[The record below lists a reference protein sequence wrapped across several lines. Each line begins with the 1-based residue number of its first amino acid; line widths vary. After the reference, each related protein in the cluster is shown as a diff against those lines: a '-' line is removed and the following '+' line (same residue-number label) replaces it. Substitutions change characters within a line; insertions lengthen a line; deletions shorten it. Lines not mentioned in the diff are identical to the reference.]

1 MVIYIRLES
10 VELKGFK
17 SFANRT
23 KIKFD
28 NQITAVV
35 GPNGSGKSNI
45 ADAIKWVLGEQSVK
59 SLRGKKMDD
68 VIFQGAD
75 DKKPMNMAEV
85 NLSFNNK
92 DRALSSDYD
101 LVKISRRIFRNGDN
115 EYRLNGKRVRLKDI
129 KELFLDTGIGKEGYS
144 VIGQGRIDEI
154 LNSSNQERRNIF
166 EEASGIATHKYR
178 REESLK
184 KLSKVDE
191 DLEIIQR
198 EWDYKNKDKNKLEIE
213 AKNFEKYTEIE
224 SLLNEKAYLFY
235 ANKSKSLNEKNKDLI
250 EQIKILKNNQEE
262 KTREF
267 DKINESLLPIAE
279 NIRDLENKYKN
290 LNQNILDNEK
300 NIDKYTN
307 KINLDRQKLLY
318 NKKDLERNN
327 SDFKSYDE
335 KFKNYEISLKNQ
347 KDKLEN
353 TKNVIR
359 NLEEKNRKLSEKKD
373 ESIDLLSS
381 IQKEIERLKKEG
393 EDLNKLI
400 YDYDIDQKTRTILE
414 KQRFENNKIINEKIQ
429 ELNSDLSN
437 ISKDLNE
444 LENEK
449 ENLSKDIEEKNTNLE
464 KIKEKIL
471 NEINKKDDLEKAI
484 NQNKL
489 SCKEEISNYKIQK
502 SLMER
507 NEGYFYSVSDFL
519 KKTKNTEIEKLYINT
534 LANLI
539 TVKSGYEEIIENLI
553 GQGLQNIVT
562 WSKKD
567 TREIIN
573 FVNKN
578 KLGRITFLPLD
589 SIKQNKKAR
598 VEEKEVIAMAYD
610 LVSFDSKLENIINH
624 FLSNTVVVKN
634 IDDAV
639 SLSNKIKGYR
649 IISLNLD
656 LINTWGSMVAGVN
669 KARKSNIN
677 ILNRNKK
684 INEIKS
690 RINKLRN
697 ERNDLLEN
705 YNSLNIK
712 LEENQRLRQT
722 KEDELVEANENL
734 IDIRSIFDKK
744 NYQKQSLIQR
754 IDELKESLNES
765 KEEENFKDIEK
776 IKLKLSNVKKED
788 EILKEKSI
796 ENGKLI
802 NDLSNEIFKN
812 KNSIEI
818 NTRDLNILENR
829 ISEDENSL
837 LNLKQNIEFN
847 QKMKK
852 SLEESLINLEKE
864 ISACENKVFDTKE
877 KLKEDE
883 KNKIKISMEID
894 EKKNS
899 NHKLL
904 SLSKNIENE
913 LNEYSMK
920 IVKFN
925 YKLEA
930 ISKDLKNLEDEIRP
944 FISKSLEDLKEN
956 NYENS
961 SKQIKKEELFNLQKE
976 LTQVGFFDENSK
988 EDFEKAYKEFEFLD
1002 KQKIDLEKSK
1012 KDIEKMI
1019 KKLEE
1024 DMKDEFIKNFNIID
1038 EKFQR
1043 IFKELF
1049 MGGKA
1054 KLSLDSND
1062 LLDAGIDISACPPG
1076 KSTKNISL
1084 LSGGEKSLTA
1094 VALLFAIFETNPA
1107 PFSLLDEI
1115 DAAMDESNIKRYID
1129 YLKSLSDK
1137 TQFIMITHRQTTM
1150 QLAEKIH
1157 GVTIGDGGIS
1167 KIYSIDF
1174 DDEK

>member
-1 MVIYIRLES
+1 MIYIRLES

-45 ADAIKWVLGEQSVK
+45 ADSIKWVLGEQSVK

-213 AKNFEKYTEIE
+213 AKNFEKYIEIE

-279 NIRDLENKYKN
+279 NIRNLENKYKD
-290 LNQNILDNEK
+290 LNQRILDNGK

-327 SDFKSYDE
+327 NDFKSYDE
-335 KFKNYEISLKNQ
+335 KFKNYELSLKNQ

-359 NLEEKNRKLSEKKD
+359 NLEEKNRNLSEKKD
-373 ESIDLLSS
+373 ESIALLSS

-393 EDLNKLI
+393 ENLNKLI

-444 LENEK
+444 LEKEK

-464 KIKEKIL
+464 KIKEKII

-610 LVSFDSKLENIINH
+610 LVSYDSKLENIINH

-712 LEENQRLRQT
+712 LEENQKLRQK
-722 KEDELVEANENL
+722 KENELVEANENL

-796 ENGKLI
+796 ENSKLI

-812 KNSIEI
+812 KNTIEI

-877 KLKEDE
+877 KVKEDE

-956 NYENS
+956 NYANS
-961 SKQIKKEELFNLQKE
+961 SKQIKKEELFNLQKK

>member
-1 MVIYIRLES
+1 MIYIRLES

-75 DKKPMNMAEV
+75 DKKSMNMAEV

-213 AKNFEKYTEIE
+213 AKNFEKYIEIE

-290 LNQNILDNEK
+290 LNQSILDNEK

-327 SDFKSYDE
+327 NDFKSYDE

-353 TKNVIR
+353 TKNIIK

-373 ESIDLLSS
+373 ESIALLSS

-400 YDYDIDQKTRTILE
+400 YDYDIDQKTRTILQ

-429 ELNSDLSN
+429 ELNTDLSN
-437 ISKDLNE
+437 LSKDLSK
-444 LENEK
+444 LEKEK

-573 FVNKN
+573 FVNEN

-610 LVSFDSKLENIINH
+610 LVSYDSKLENIINH

-796 ENGKLI
+796 ENSKLI

-829 ISEDENSL
+829 INEDENSL

-864 ISACENKVFDTKE
+864 ISACENKVVDTKE
-877 KLKEDE
+877 KVKEDE

-956 NYENS
+956 NYSNS
-961 SKQIKKEELFNLQKE
+961 SMQIKKEELFNLQKK
-976 LTQVGFFDENSK
+976 LTQIGFFDENSK
-988 EDFEKAYKEFEFLD
+988 ENFEKAYKEFEFLD

>member
-1 MVIYIRLES
+1 MIYIRLES

-250 EQIKILKNNQEE
+250 EQIEILKNNQEE

-290 LNQNILDNEK
+290 LNQSILDNEK

-335 KFKNYEISLKNQ
+335 KFKNYELSLKNQ

-359 NLEEKNRKLSEKKD
+359 NLEEKNRNLSEKKD
-373 ESIDLLSS
+373 ESIALLSS

-444 LENEK
+444 LEKEK

-484 NQNKL
+484 NQNNL

-507 NEGYFYSVSDFL
+507 NEGYFYSVSDFF

-610 LVSFDSKLENIINH
+610 LVSYDSKLENIINH

-712 LEENQRLRQT
+712 LEENQKLRQK
-722 KEDELVEANENL
+722 KENELVEANENL

-796 ENGKLI
+796 ENSKLI

-864 ISACENKVFDTKE
+864 ISACENKVVDTKE
-877 KLKEDE
+877 KVKEDE

-956 NYENS
+956 NYANS
-961 SKQIKKEELFNLQKE
+961 SKQIKKEELFNLQKQ

>member
-1 MVIYIRLES
+1 MIYIRLES

-290 LNQNILDNEK
+290 LNQSILDNEK

-353 TKNVIR
+353 AKNIIK

-373 ESIDLLSS
+373 ESIALLSS

-429 ELNSDLSN
+429 ELNTDLSN
-437 ISKDLNE
+437 LSKDLKK
-444 LENEK
+444 LKNEK

-684 INEIKS
+684 INEIKY

-705 YNSLNIK
+705 YNSLNIE
-712 LEENQRLRQT
+712 LEENQRLRQK
-722 KEDELVEANENL
+722 KEDELVKANENL

-754 IDELKESLNES
+754 IDELKESLKES

-796 ENGKLI
+796 ENSKLI

-864 ISACENKVFDTKE
+864 ISACENKVADTKE
-877 KLKEDE
+877 KVKEDE

-956 NYENS
+956 NYANS
-961 SKQIKKEELFNLQKE
+961 SKQIKKEELFNLQKK

>member
-1 MVIYIRLES
+1 MIYIRLES

-75 DKKPMNMAEV
+75 DKKTMNMAEV

-213 AKNFEKYTEIE
+213 AKNFEKYIEIE

-250 EQIKILKNNQEE
+250 EQIKVLKNNQEE

-267 DKINESLLPIAE
+267 DKVNESLLPIAE

-290 LNQNILDNEK
+290 LDQSILDNEK

-307 KINLDRQKLLY
+307 KINLDRQKLAY

-327 SDFKSYDE
+327 NDFKSYDE

-353 TKNVIR
+353 TKNIIE
-359 NLEEKNRKLSEKKD
+359 NLEEKNKKLSEKKD
-373 ESIDLLSS
+373 ESIALLSS

-429 ELNSDLSN
+429 ELNNDLSN
-437 ISKDLNE
+437 LGKDLNK
-444 LENEK
+444 LEKEK

-464 KIKEKIL
+464 NIKEKII

-610 LVSFDSKLENIINH
+610 LVSYDSKLENIINH
-624 FLSNTVVVKN
+624 FLSNTIVVKN

-639 SLSNKIKGYR
+639 RLSNKIKGYR

-705 YNSLNIK
+705 YNSLNIE
-712 LEENQRLRQT
+712 LEENQRLRQK
-722 KEDELVEANENL
+722 KEDELVKANENL

-796 ENGKLI
+796 ENSKLI

-864 ISACENKVFDTKE
+864 ISACENKVVGTKE
-877 KLKEDE
+877 KVREDE
-883 KNKIKISMEID
+883 ENKIKISMEID

-944 FISKSLEDLKEN
+944 FISKSLEELKEN

-961 SKQIKKEELFNLQKE
+961 SKQIKKEELFNLQKK

-988 EDFEKAYKEFEFLD
+988 ENFEKAYKEFEFLD

-1019 KKLEE
+1019 KKLEDE
-1024 DMKDEFIKNFNIID
+1024 MKDEFIKNFNIID

>member
-1 MVIYIRLES
+1 MIYIRLEN

-17 SFANRT
+17 SFAERT

-68 VIFQGAD
+68 VIFQGSD
-75 DKKPMNMAEV
+75 GKKH
-85 NLSFNNK
+85 
-92 DRALSSDYD
+92 RALSSDYD

-115 EYRLNGKRVRLKDI
+115 EYRLNGKRVRLKDV

-184 KLSKVDE
+184 KLSKVDD

-198 EWDYKNKDKNKLEIE
+198 EWEYKNKDKNKLEIE
-213 AKNFEKYTEIE
+213 AKNFDKYHEIE
-224 SLLNEKAYLFY
+224 ELLDKKSFY
-235 ANKSKSLNEKNKDLI
+235 FYISRSKSLEENNIELINKIKNIQNLQD
-250 EQIKILKNNQEE
+250 E

-267 DKINESLLPIAE
+267 DEVNESLLPIAE
-279 NIRDLENKYKN
+279 SIRELEKKYDKTCQEIIN
-290 LNQNILDNEK
+290 NEK
-300 NIDKYTN
+300 NIDKLTN
-307 KINLDRQKLLY
+307 KIQLDGQKLSY
-318 NKKDLERNN
+318 NQKDLERNIN
-327 SDFKSYDE
+327 DFKSYDE
-335 KFKNYEISLKNQ
+335 KIKKYKLSLEDQKNKLKQTKILIENLENKNKELSDNKKESHESLSKIKN
-347 KDKLEN
+347 KLIKLE
-353 TKNVIR
+353 KSD
-359 NLEEKNRKLSEKKD
+359 KKLK
-373 ESIDLLSS
+373 
-381 IQKEIERLKKEG
+381 
-393 EDLNKLI
+393 KLI
-400 YDYDIDQKTRTILE
+400 YDYDIDQKTRLILKEQRDQNNKEIKKKILEFEKEISALKNDLLNHEEEKKVISEKISDKNSQKNILE
-414 KQRFENNKIINEKIQ
+414 K
-429 ELNSDLSN
+429 S
-437 ISKDLNE
+437 
-444 LENEK
+444 
-449 ENLSKDIEEKNTNLE
+449 
-464 KIKEKIL
+464 
-471 NEINKKDDLEKAI
+471 I
-484 NQNKL
+484 NQNNL
-489 SCKEEISNYKIQK
+489 SCKEEISKYKIQK
-502 SLMER
+502 SILER
-507 NEGYFYSVSDFL
+507 NDGYFYAVSDFL
-519 KKTKNTEIEKLYINT
+519 KKTKNTEIEKYYINT

-539 TVKSGYEEIIENLI
+539 TVKSGYEEVIENLI
-553 GQGLQNIVT
+553 GSGLQNIVT

-573 FVNKN
+573 FVNNN

-598 VEEKEVIAMAYD
+598 VNEKEVIAMAYD
-610 LVSFDSKLENIINH
+610 LVSYDDKLENIVNH

-634 IDDAV
+634 IDDAI

-649 IISLNLD
+649 IISLQLD

-669 KARKSNIN
+669 KSRKSNIN

-684 INEIKS
+684 INEIKK
-690 RINKLRN
+690 RIVSLRN
-697 ERNDLLEN
+697 ERNNLLDSFNNIDSEIEKNNKFLNEN
-705 YNSLNIK
+705 KQISFELNEK
-712 LEENQRLRQT
+712 LSSINI
-722 KEDELVEANENL
+722 LVE
-734 IDIRSIFDKK
+734 RKK
-744 NYQKQSLIQR
+744 YQIETLSKRYL
-754 IDELKESLNES
+754 ELKESLNES
-765 KEEENFKDIEK
+765 LEDEDFKDIEK
-776 IKLKLSNVKKED
+776 IKSDLEVVRNKVNNLNE
-788 EILKEKSI
+788 EINIK
-796 ENGKLI
+796 NNLI

-812 KNSIEI
+812 NNSIEI
-818 NTRDLNILENR
+818 NKRDLSILENK
-829 ISEDENSL
+829 INEDQNSL
-837 LNLKQNIEFN
+837 VNLEENIKLN
-847 QKMKK
+847 QKLKS
-852 SLEESLINLEKE
+852 SLEKTLEDLEEDINF
-864 ISACENKVFDTKE
+864 S
-877 KLKEDE
+877 
-883 KNKIKISMEID
+883 KNKIKSSKDNLQKLKENKLEVSKEI
-894 EKKNS
+894 EYKKKS
-899 NHKLL
+899 NHELL
-904 SLSKNIENE
+904 SLSKKIEND

-944 FISKSLEDLKEN
+944 FISKPLEKLKEN
-956 NYENS
+956 RYNDKDFS
-961 SKQIKKEELFNLQKE
+961 VKKEDLFYLQKK
-976 LTQVGFFDENSK
+976 LGNVGFFDENSK
-988 EDFEKAYKEFEFLD
+988 ENYKKVNDEFEFLD
-1002 KQKIDLEKSK
+1002 RQKVDLEESK

-1019 KKLEE
+1019 KKLEDE
-1024 DMKDEFIKNFNIID
+1024 MKDEFIKNFNIID

-1049 MGGKA
+1049 MGGNA

-1129 YLKSLSDK
+1129 YLKSLSNN

-1174 DDEK
+1174 EEKN

>member
-1 MVIYIRLES
+1 MIYIRLES

-213 AKNFEKYTEIE
+213 AKNFEKYIEIE

-290 LNQNILDNEK
+290 LNQSILDNEK

-307 KINLDRQKLLY
+307 KINLDRQKLSY

-335 KFKNYEISLKNQ
+335 KFKNYELSLKNQ
-347 KDKLEN
+347 KAKLKN
-353 TKNVIR
+353 TKNIIK
-359 NLEEKNRKLSEKKD
+359 NLEEKNRSLSEKKD
-373 ESIDLLSS
+373 ESIALLSS

-429 ELNSDLSN
+429 ELNTDLSN

-471 NEINKKDDLEKAI
+471 NEINKKDDLEKSI

-796 ENGKLI
+796 ENSKLI

-864 ISACENKVFDTKE
+864 ISACENKVVDTKE
-877 KLKEDE
+877 KVKEDE

-956 NYENS
+956 NYANS

-976 LTQVGFFDENSK
+976 LTQIGFFDENSK
-988 EDFEKAYKEFEFLD
+988 ENFEKAYKEFEFLD

>member
-1 MVIYIRLES
+1 MIYIRLES

-129 KELFLDTGIGKEGYS
+129 KELFLDTGVGKEGYS

-290 LNQNILDNEK
+290 LNQSILDNEK

-307 KINLDRQKLLY
+307 KINLDRQKLSY

-327 SDFKSYDE
+327 NDFKSYDE
-335 KFKNYEISLKNQ
+335 KFKNYELSLKNQ

-359 NLEEKNRKLSEKKD
+359 NLEEKNRRLSEKKD
-373 ESIDLLSS
+373 KSIDLLSS

-444 LENEK
+444 LEKEK

-464 KIKEKIL
+464 KIKEKII

-610 LVSFDSKLENIINH
+610 LVSYDSKLENIINH

-712 LEENQRLRQT
+712 LEENQKLRQK
-722 KEDELVEANENL
+722 KEDELVKVNENL

-796 ENGKLI
+796 ENSKLI

-864 ISACENKVFDTKE
+864 ISACENKVVDTKE
-877 KLKEDE
+877 RVKEDE

-961 SKQIKKEELFNLQKE
+961 SKQIKKEELFNLQKK

>member
-1 MVIYIRLES
+1 MIYIRLES

-290 LNQNILDNEK
+290 LNQSILDNEK

-307 KINLDRQKLLY
+307 KINLDRQKLSY

-335 KFKNYEISLKNQ
+335 KFKNYELSLKNQ

-359 NLEEKNRKLSEKKD
+359 NLEEKNKKLSEKKD
-373 ESIDLLSS
+373 ESIALLSS

-444 LENEK
+444 LEKEK

-464 KIKEKIL
+464 KIKEKII

-589 SIKQNKKAR
+589 SIKQNKKDR

-610 LVSFDSKLENIINH
+610 LVSYDSKLENIINH

-712 LEENQRLRQT
+712 LEKNQRLRQI
-722 KEDELVEANENL
+722 KEDELVKANENL

-796 ENGKLI
+796 ENSKLI

-812 KNSIEI
+812 KNTIEI

-877 KLKEDE
+877 KVKEDE

-961 SKQIKKEELFNLQKE
+961 SKQIKKEELFNLQKK

>member
-1 MVIYIRLES
+1 MIYIRLES

-75 DKKPMNMAEV
+75 DKKSMNMAEV

-235 ANKSKSLNEKNKDLI
+235 ANKSKSLNEKNEDLI

-290 LNQNILDNEK
+290 LNQSILDNEK

-307 KINLDRQKLLY
+307 KINLDRQKLSY

-327 SDFKSYDE
+327 NDFKSYDE

-353 TKNVIR
+353 TKNIIK

-373 ESIDLLSS
+373 ESIALLSS

-429 ELNSDLSN
+429 ELNTDLSN
-437 ISKDLNE
+437 LSKDLNE
-444 LENEK
+444 LEKEK

-573 FVNKN
+573 FVNEN

-610 LVSFDSKLENIINH
+610 LVSYDSKLENIINH

-796 ENGKLI
+796 ENSKLI

-829 ISEDENSL
+829 INEDENSL

-864 ISACENKVFDTKE
+864 ISACENKVVDTKE
-877 KLKEDE
+877 KVKEDE

-956 NYENS
+956 NYSNS
-961 SKQIKKEELFNLQKE
+961 SMQIKKEELFNLQKK
-976 LTQVGFFDENSK
+976 LTQIGFFDENSK
-988 EDFEKAYKEFEFLD
+988 ENFEKAYKEFEFLD

>member
-1 MVIYIRLES
+1 MIYIRLES

-213 AKNFEKYTEIE
+213 AKNFEKYIEIE

-290 LNQNILDNEK
+290 LNQSILDNEK

-335 KFKNYEISLKNQ
+335 KFKNYELSLKNQ

-373 ESIDLLSS
+373 ESIALLSS

-393 EDLNKLI
+393 DDLNKLI

-437 ISKDLNE
+437 LSKDLNE
-444 LENEK
+444 LEKEK
-449 ENLSKDIEEKNTNLE
+449 ENLSKDIVEKNTNLE

-519 KKTKNTEIEKLYINT
+519 RKTKNTEIEKLYINT

-796 ENGKLI
+796 ENSKLI

-864 ISACENKVFDTKE
+864 ISACENKVVDTKE
-877 KLKEDE
+877 KVKEDE

-956 NYENS
+956 NYANS

-976 LTQVGFFDENSK
+976 LTQIGFFDENSK
-988 EDFEKAYKEFEFLD
+988 ENFEKAYKEFEFLD

>member
-1 MVIYIRLES
+1 MRLES

-213 AKNFEKYTEIE
+213 AKNFDKYIEIE

-290 LNQNILDNEK
+290 LNQSILDNEK

-335 KFKNYEISLKNQ
+335 KFKNYELSLKNQ

-353 TKNVIR
+353 TKNIIK
-359 NLEEKNRKLSEKKD
+359 NLEEKNRKLSEKKG
-373 ESIDLLSS
+373 ESIALLSS

-722 KEDELVEANENL
+722 KEDELVKANENL

-754 IDELKESLNES
+754 IDELKESLNEL

-796 ENGKLI
+796 ENSKLI

-864 ISACENKVFDTKE
+864 ISACENKVVDTKE
-877 KLKEDE
+877 RVKEDE

-956 NYENS
+956 NYANS
-961 SKQIKKEELFNLQKE
+961 SKQIKKEELFNLQKK

>member
-1 MVIYIRLES
+1 MIYIRLES

-290 LNQNILDNEK
+290 LNQSILDNEK

-327 SDFKSYDE
+327 NDFKSYDE

-353 TKNVIR
+353 AKNIIK

-373 ESIDLLSS
+373 ESIALLSS

-429 ELNSDLSN
+429 ELNSDLLN

-444 LENEK
+444 LENKK

-464 KIKEKIL
+464 KIKEKII

-697 ERNDLLEN
+697 ERNELLEN
-705 YNSLNIK
+705 YNSLNIE
-712 LEENQRLRQT
+712 LEENQRLRQK
-722 KEDELVEANENL
+722 KEDELVKANENL

-754 IDELKESLNES
+754 IDELKESLKES

-796 ENGKLI
+796 ENSKLI

-864 ISACENKVFDTKE
+864 ISACENKVVDTKE
-877 KLKEDE
+877 KVREDE

-944 FISKSLEDLKEN
+944 FISKSIEELKEN
-956 NYENS
+956 NYANS
-961 SKQIKKEELFNLQKE
+961 SKQIKKEELFNLQKK

-988 EDFEKAYKEFEFLD
+988 ENFEKAYKEFEFLD

>member
-1 MVIYIRLES
+1 MIYIRLES

-75 DKKPMNMAEV
+75 NKKPMNMAEV

-213 AKNFEKYTEIE
+213 AKNFDKYTEIE

-290 LNQNILDNEK
+290 LNQSILDNEK

-327 SDFKSYDE
+327 NDFKSYDE
-335 KFKNYEISLKNQ
+335 KFKNYELSLKNQ
-347 KDKLEN
+347 KDKLKN
-353 TKNVIR
+353 TKNIIK
-359 NLEEKNRKLSEKKD
+359 NLEEKNRKLSEKKG
-373 ESIDLLSS
+373 ESIALLSS

-437 ISKDLNE
+437 ISKDLNR

-610 LVSFDSKLENIINH
+610 LVSYDSKLENIINH

-722 KEDELVEANENL
+722 KGDELVEANENL

-796 ENGKLI
+796 ENSKLI

-852 SLEESLINLEKE
+852 SLEENLVNLEKE
-864 ISACENKVFDTKE
+864 ISACENKVVDTKE
-877 KLKEDE
+877 KVKEDE

-961 SKQIKKEELFNLQKE
+961 SKQIKKEELFNLQKK

>member
-1 MVIYIRLES
+1 MIYIRLES

-75 DKKPMNMAEV
+75 DKKTMNMAEV

-213 AKNFEKYTEIE
+213 AKNFDKYIEIE

-290 LNQNILDNEK
+290 LNQSILDNEK

-307 KINLDRQKLLY
+307 KINLDRQKLSY

-335 KFKNYEISLKNQ
+335 KFKNYELSLKNQ

-353 TKNVIR
+353 AKNIIR
-359 NLEEKNRKLSEKKD
+359 NLEEKNRNLSDKKD
-373 ESIDLLSS
+373 KSIDLLYS

-444 LENEK
+444 LEKEK

-697 ERNDLLEN
+697 ERNELLEN
-705 YNSLNIK
+705 YNSLNIE
-712 LEENQRLRQT
+712 LEENQRLRQK
-722 KEDELVEANENL
+722 KEDELVKANENL

-754 IDELKESLNES
+754 IDELKESLKES

-796 ENGKLI
+796 ENSKLI

-864 ISACENKVFDTKE
+864 ISACENKVVDTKE
-877 KLKEDE
+877 KVREDE

-961 SKQIKKEELFNLQKE
+961 SKQIKKEELFNLQKK

>member
-1 MVIYIRLES
+1 MIYIRLES

-92 DRALSSDYD
+92 DRSLSSDYD

-290 LNQNILDNEK
+290 LNQSILDNEK

-307 KINLDRQKLLY
+307 KINLDRQKLSY
-318 NKKDLERNN
+318 NKKDLERNT

-335 KFKNYEISLKNQ
+335 KFKNYELSLKNQ

-519 KKTKNTEIEKLYINT
+519 KKTKNTEIKKLYINT

-589 SIKQNKKAR
+589 SIKQNKKSR

-796 ENGKLI
+796 ENSKLI

-852 SLEESLINLEKE
+852 SLEENLVNLEKE
-864 ISACENKVFDTKE
+864 ISACENKVIDTKE
-877 KLKEDE
+877 KVKEDE

-956 NYENS
+956 NYANP
-961 SKQIKKEELFNLQKE
+961 SKQIKKEELFNLQKK

>member
-1 MVIYIRLES
+1 MIYIRLES

-290 LNQNILDNEK
+290 LNQRILDNEK

-307 KINLDRQKLLY
+307 KINLDRQKLIY

-327 SDFKSYDE
+327 NDFKSYDE
-335 KFKNYEISLKNQ
+335 KFKNYELSLKNQ
-347 KDKLEN
+347 KAKLEN
-353 TKNVIR
+353 TKNIIK
-359 NLEEKNRKLSEKKD
+359 NLEEKNRSLSEKKD
-373 ESIDLLSS
+373 ESIALLSS

-444 LENEK
+444 LEKEK

-464 KIKEKIL
+464 KIKEKII

-712 LEENQRLRQT
+712 LEENQRLRQI
-722 KEDELVEANENL
+722 KEDELVKANENL

-796 ENGKLI
+796 ENSKLI

-812 KNSIEI
+812 KNTIEI

-864 ISACENKVFDTKE
+864 ISACENKVVDTKE
-877 KLKEDE
+877 KVKEDE

-956 NYENS
+956 NYANS
-961 SKQIKKEELFNLQKE
+961 SKQIKKEELFNLQKK

>member
-1 MVIYIRLES
+1 MIYIRLES

-75 DKKPMNMAEV
+75 DKKTMNMAEV

-101 LVKISRRIFRNGDN
+101 IVKISRRIFRNGDN

-213 AKNFEKYTEIE
+213 AKNFEKYIEID

-250 EQIKILKNNQEE
+250 EQIEILKNNQEE

-267 DKINESLLPIAE
+267 DKVNESLLPIAE

-290 LNQNILDNEK
+290 LNQSILDNEK

-307 KINLDRQKLLY
+307 KINLDRQKLAY

-327 SDFKSYDE
+327 NDFKSYDE

-353 TKNVIR
+353 TKNIIK
-359 NLEEKNRKLSEKKD
+359 NLEEKNKKLSEKKD
-373 ESIDLLSS
+373 ESIALLSS

-429 ELNSDLSN
+429 ELNTDLSN

-444 LENEK
+444 LEKEK

-464 KIKEKIL
+464 KIKEKII

-610 LVSFDSKLENIINH
+610 LVSYDSKLENIINH

-712 LEENQRLRQT
+712 LEKNQRLRQI
-722 KEDELVEANENL
+722 KEDELVKANENL

-788 EILKEKSI
+788 DILKEKSI
-796 ENGKLI
+796 ENSKLI

-864 ISACENKVFDTKE
+864 ISACENKVVDTKE
-877 KLKEDE
+877 KVKEDE
-883 KNKIKISMEID
+883 ENKIKISIEID
-894 EKKNS
+894 DKKNS

-961 SKQIKKEELFNLQKE
+961 SKQIKKEELFNLQKK

-1038 EKFQR
+1038 KKFQR

>member
-1 MVIYIRLES
+1 MIYIRLES

-213 AKNFEKYTEIE
+213 AKNFEKYIEIE

-290 LNQNILDNEK
+290 LNQSILDNEK

-335 KFKNYEISLKNQ
+335 KFKNYEISLKSQ

-353 TKNVIR
+353 TKNIIK
-359 NLEEKNRKLSEKKD
+359 NLEEKNRNLSEKKD
-373 ESIDLLSS
+373 KSIALLSS

-429 ELNSDLSN
+429 ELNDDLSN
-437 ISKDLNE
+437 LSKDLNE

-464 KIKEKIL
+464 MIKEKII

-712 LEENQRLRQT
+712 LEENQRLRQK
-722 KEDELVEANENL
+722 KEDELVKANENL

-788 EILKEKSI
+788 GILKEKSI

-877 KLKEDE
+877 RVKEDE

-961 SKQIKKEELFNLQKE
+961 SKQIKKEELFNLQKK

>member
-1 MVIYIRLES
+1 MIYIRLES

-17 SFANRT
+17 SFAEKT

-59 SLRGKKMDD
+59 SLRGKKMND
-68 VIFQGAD
+68 VIFQGSD
-75 DKKPMNMAEV
+75 EKKPMNMAEV
-85 NLSFNNK
+85 NLSFDNK

-115 EYRLNGKRVRLKDI
+115 EYRLNGKRVRLKDV

-184 KLSKVDE
+184 KLSKVDD

-198 EWDYKNKDKNKLEIE
+198 EWEYKDKDKNKLEIE
-213 AKNFEKYTEIE
+213 AKNFDKYHEIE
-224 SLLNEKAYLFY
+224 ELLDEKSFY
-235 ANKSKSLNEKNKDLI
+235 FYISRSKSLEENNIELTNKIKNIQNLQD
-250 EQIKILKNNQEE
+250 E

-267 DKINESLLPIAE
+267 DEINESLLPIAE
-279 NIRDLENKYKN
+279 SIRELEKKYDKTCQEIIN
-290 LNQNILDNEK
+290 NEK
-300 NIDKYTN
+300 NIDKLTN
-307 KINLDRQKLLY
+307 KIQLDGQKLSY
-318 NKKDLERNN
+318 NQKDLERNIN
-327 SDFKSYDE
+327 DFKSYDE
-335 KFKNYEISLKNQ
+335 KIKKYKLSLEEQKNKLKQTKILIEN
-347 KDKLEN
+347 LEN
-353 TKNVIR
+353 KNKELSDNKVESHESLSKIKNELI
-359 NLEEKNRKLSEKKD
+359 NLEKSDKKLK
-373 ESIDLLSS
+373 
-381 IQKEIERLKKEG
+381 
-393 EDLNKLI
+393 KLI
-400 YDYDIDQKTRTILE
+400 YDYDIDQKTRLILKEQRDQNNKEIKKKILEFEKEISSLKNDLLNHEEEKKVISEKIIENKKEINQVKEKISDKNSQKNILE
-414 KQRFENNKIINEKIQ
+414 K
-429 ELNSDLSN
+429 S
-437 ISKDLNE
+437 
-444 LENEK
+444 
-449 ENLSKDIEEKNTNLE
+449 
-464 KIKEKIL
+464 
-471 NEINKKDDLEKAI
+471 I
-484 NQNKL
+484 NQNNL
-489 SCKEEISNYKIQK
+489 SCKEEISKYKIQK
-502 SLMER
+502 SILER
-507 NEGYFYSVSDFL
+507 NDGYFYAVSDFL
-519 KKTKNTEIEKLYINT
+519 KKTKNTEIEKYYINT

-539 TVKSGYEEIIENLI
+539 TVKSGYEEVIENLI
-553 GQGLQNIVT
+553 GSGLQNIVT

-573 FVNKN
+573 FVNNN

-598 VEEKEVIAMAYD
+598 VNEKEVIAMAYD
-610 LVSFDSKLENIINH
+610 LVSYDDKLENIVNH

-634 IDDAV
+634 IDDAI

-649 IISLNLD
+649 IISLQLD

-669 KARKSNIN
+669 KSRKSNIN

-684 INEIKS
+684 INEIKK
-690 RINKLRN
+690 RIVRLRN
-697 ERNDLLEN
+697 ERNDLLDSFNNIDSEIEKNNNLLNEN
-705 YNSLNIK
+705 KHISFELNEK
-712 LEENQRLRQT
+712 LSSINI
-722 KEDELVEANENL
+722 LVE
-734 IDIRSIFDKK
+734 RKK
-744 NYQKQSLIQR
+744 YQIETLSKRYL
-754 IDELKESLNES
+754 ELKESLNES
-765 KEEENFKDIEK
+765 LEDEDFKDIEK
-776 IKLKLSNVKKED
+776 IKSDLEVVRKKVNNPNE
-788 EILKEKSI
+788 EINIK
-796 ENGKLI
+796 NNLI

-818 NTRDLNILENR
+818 NKRDLNILENK
-829 ISEDENSL
+829 INEDQNSL
-837 LNLKQNIEFN
+837 VNLEENIKLN
-847 QKMKK
+847 QKLKS
-852 SLEESLINLEKE
+852 SLEKTLEDLEEEINF
-864 ISACENKVFDTKE
+864 S
-877 KLKEDE
+877 
-883 KNKIKISMEID
+883 KNKIKSSKDNLQKLKENKLKVSKEIE
-894 EKKNS
+894 EKKKS
-899 NHKLL
+899 NHELL
-904 SLSKNIENE
+904 SLSKKIEND

-944 FISKSLEDLKEN
+944 FISKPLEKLKEN
-956 NYENS
+956 RYNDKDFS
-961 SKQIKKEELFNLQKE
+961 VKKEDLFYLQKK
-976 LTQVGFFDENSK
+976 LGNVGFFEENSK
-988 EDFEKAYKEFEFLD
+988 ENYKKINDEFEFLD
-1002 KQKIDLEKSK
+1002 RQKVDLEESK

-1019 KKLEE
+1019 KKLEDE
-1024 DMKDEFIKNFNIID
+1024 MKDEFIKNFNIID

-1049 MGGKA
+1049 MGGNA

-1129 YLKSLSDK
+1129 YLKSLSNN

-1174 DDEK
+1174 EEKN

>member
-1 MVIYIRLES
+1 MIYIRLES

-17 SFANRT
+17 SFANKT

-85 NLSFNNK
+85 NLSFDNK
-92 DRALSSDYD
+92 DRSLSSDYD

-178 REESLK
+178 REESQK
-184 KLSKVDE
+184 KLNKVDE

-198 EWDYKNKDKNKLEIE
+198 EWEYKNKDKNRLEIE
-213 AKNFEKYTEIE
+213 AKNFDKYQQIE
-224 SLLNEKAYLFY
+224 NSLDKKAYLYYFT
-235 ANKSKSLNEKNKDLI
+235 KSKSLNEKNKDLLKKI
-250 EQIKILKNNQEE
+250 EVLKSSQEE

-267 DKINESLLPIAE
+267 DKVNESLLPIAE
-279 NIRDLENKYKN
+279 NIRDLGKEYDN
-290 LNQNILDNEK
+290 LGENILKNEK
-300 NIDKYTN
+300 NIDKNIN
-307 KINLDRQKLLY
+307 KINLDKQKLLY
-318 NKKDLERNN
+318 NQKDLERNEK
-327 SDFKSYDE
+327 DFKAYDE
-335 KFKNYEISLKNQ
+335 KIKSYKVSLKEQ
-347 KDKLEN
+347 KNSLDR
-353 TKNVIR
+353 TKKVI
-359 NLEEKNRKLSEKKD
+359 S
-373 ESIDLLSS
+373 
-381 IQKEIERLKKEG
+381 
-393 EDLNKLI
+393 DLNKKNIILEESKEKTINLLEDIEKEIKNLEDEDNKLNKII
-400 YDYDIDQKTRTILE
+400 YDYDIDQKTRMVLE
-414 KQRFENNKIINEKIQ
+414 KQRSENNRLINEKITSLKD
-429 ELNSDLSN
+429 ELSNLNEDLSKIQDEKN
-437 ISKDLNE
+437 IFRKS
-444 LENEK
+444 
-449 ENLSKDIEEKNTNLE
+449 IEEKTQILSEIKNELDSFSIQKEKLE
-464 KIKEKIL
+464 KSIS
-471 NEINKKDDLEKAI
+471 
-484 NQNKL
+484 QNNI

-507 NEGYFYSVSDFL
+507 NDGYFYSVSDFL
-519 KKTKNTEIEKLYINT
+519 KKTKNTEIEKLYIDT

-589 SIKQNKKAR
+589 SIRQNKKP
-598 VEEKEVIAMAYD
+598 VVNEKEVIAMAYD
-610 LVSFDSKLENIINH
+610 LVSFNPKLENIINH

-639 SLSNKIKGYR
+639 SLSNKIRGYR

-669 KARKSNIN
+669 KSRKSNIN

-684 INEIKS
+684 VNEIKT

-697 ERNDLLEN
+697 EKKELLDS
-705 YNSLNIK
+705 YNNLNESLKDKKIQK
-712 LEENQRLRQT
+712 EREEETLNKT
-722 KEDELVEANENL
+722 KEKFLDSSK
-734 IDIRSIFDKK
+734 IYDRK

-754 IDELKESLNES
+754 IDELSESLKES
-765 KEEENFKDIEK
+765 KEEESFNDIEK
-776 IKLKLSNVKKED
+776 IKIKLSNVRSEKNILNDKAD
-788 EILKEKSI
+788 ENKNLVNEI
-796 ENGKLI
+796 
-802 NDLSNEIFKN
+802 SNELFKN
-812 KNSIEI
+812 KNNIEI
-818 NTRDLNILENR
+818 STRDLNILKNR

-837 LNLKQNIEFN
+837 LNLNENIKFN

-852 SLEESLINLEKE
+852 SLYYSIENLQREINLCEKKLEDLKNQLKIDEDKKLE
-864 ISACENKVFDTKE
+864 ISQ
-877 KLKEDE
+877 L
-883 KNKIKISMEID
+883 ID
-894 EKKNS
+894 EKKKS
-899 NHKLL
+899 NHELL
-904 SLSKNIENE
+904 SKAKKIEND

-930 ISKDLKNLEDEIRP
+930 MSKDLKNLEDEIRP
-944 FISKSLEDLKEN
+944 FISKPLDKLKEN
-956 NYENS
+956 NYKDLDQN
-961 SKQIKKEELFNLQKE
+961 IKKEDLFSLQKK
-976 LTQVGFFDENSK
+976 LSQVGFFDENSK
-988 EDFEKAYKEFEFLD
+988 ENFDKAYKEFEFLD
-1002 KQKIDLEKSK
+1002 KQKVDLEEAK

-1019 KKLEE
+1019 KKLED

-1038 EKFQR
+1038 NKFQR

-1062 LLDAGIDISACPPG
+1062 LLDAGIEISACPPG
-1076 KSTKNISL
+1076 KSTKNLSL

-1174 DDEK
+1174 EDKN

>member
-1 MVIYIRLES
+1 MRLES

-213 AKNFEKYTEIE
+213 AKNFEKYIEIE

-250 EQIKILKNNQEE
+250 EQIEILKNNQEE

-267 DKINESLLPIAE
+267 DKVNESLLPIAE

-290 LNQNILDNEK
+290 LDQRILDNEK

-327 SDFKSYDE
+327 NDFKSYDE

-353 TKNVIR
+353 TKNIIK

-373 ESIDLLSS
+373 ESIALLSS

-429 ELNSDLSN
+429 ELNNDLSN
-437 ISKDLNE
+437 LSKDLNK
-444 LENEK
+444 LEKEK

-464 KIKEKIL
+464 NIKEKII
-471 NEINKKDDLEKAI
+471 NEINKKDDLEKEI
-484 NQNKL
+484 NQNNL

-712 LEENQRLRQT
+712 LEENQRLRQK
-722 KEDELVEANENL
+722 KEDELVEANGNL

-796 ENGKLI
+796 ENSKLI

-864 ISACENKVFDTKE
+864 ISACENKVLDTKE
-877 KLKEDE
+877 KVKEDE
-883 KNKIKISMEID
+883 ENKIKISMEID

-961 SKQIKKEELFNLQKE
+961 SKQIKKEELFNLQKK

>member
-1 MVIYIRLES
+1 MIYIRLES

-290 LNQNILDNEK
+290 LNQSILDNEK

-307 KINLDRQKLLY
+307 KINLDRQKLSY

-335 KFKNYEISLKNQ
+335 KFKNYELSLKNQ

-353 TKNVIR
+353 TKNIIK

-373 ESIDLLSS
+373 ESIALLSS

-437 ISKDLNE
+437 ISKDLSE
-444 LENEK
+444 LEKEK

-684 INEIKS
+684 INEIKY

-697 ERNDLLEN
+697 ERNELLEN
-705 YNSLNIK
+705 YNSLNIE
-712 LEENQRLRQT
+712 LEENQRLRQK
-722 KEDELVEANENL
+722 KEDELVKANENL

-796 ENGKLI
+796 ENSKLI

-812 KNSIEI
+812 KNTIEI

-877 KLKEDE
+877 RVKEDE

-944 FISKSLEDLKEN
+944 FISKSIEELKEN
-956 NYENS
+956 NYANS
-961 SKQIKKEELFNLQKE
+961 SKQIKKEELFNLQKK

>member
-1 MVIYIRLES
+1 MIYIRLES

-59 SLRGKKMDD
+59 SLRGKKMYD

-224 SLLNEKAYLFY
+224 SLINEKAYLFY

-279 NIRDLENKYKN
+279 NIRGLENKYKN
-290 LNQNILDNEK
+290 INQSILDNEK

-327 SDFKSYDE
+327 NDFKSYDE
-335 KFKNYEISLKNQ
+335 KFKNYELSLKNQ

-373 ESIDLLSS
+373 ESIALLSS

-444 LENEK
+444 LEKEK

-464 KIKEKIL
+464 KIKEKII

-712 LEENQRLRQT
+712 LEENQRLRQI
-722 KEDELVEANENL
+722 KEDELVKANENL

-796 ENGKLI
+796 ENSKLI

-812 KNSIEI
+812 KNTIEI

-877 KLKEDE
+877 RVKEDE

-894 EKKNS
+894 EKKTS

-961 SKQIKKEELFNLQKE
+961 SKQIKKEELFNLQKQ

>member
-1 MVIYIRLES
+1 MIYIRLES

-101 LVKISRRIFRNGDN
+101 IVKISRRIFRNGDN

-213 AKNFEKYTEIE
+213 AKNFEKYIEID

-250 EQIKILKNNQEE
+250 EQIEILKNNQEE

-267 DKINESLLPIAE
+267 DKVNESLLPIAE

-290 LNQNILDNEK
+290 LNQSILDNEK

-307 KINLDRQKLLY
+307 KINLDRQKLAY

-327 SDFKSYDE
+327 NDFKSYDE

-353 TKNVIR
+353 TKNIIK
-359 NLEEKNRKLSEKKD
+359 NLEEKNKKLSEKKD
-373 ESIDLLSS
+373 ESIALLSS

-429 ELNSDLSN
+429 ELNTDLSN
-437 ISKDLNE
+437 LSKDLNE
-444 LENEK
+444 LEKEK

-464 KIKEKIL
+464 KIKEKII

-684 INEIKS
+684 INEIKY

-697 ERNDLLEN
+697 ERNELLEN

-712 LEENQRLRQT
+712 IEENQRLRQK
-722 KEDELVEANENL
+722 KEDELVKANGNL
-734 IDIRSIFDKK
+734 IDIRSILDKK

-788 EILKEKSI
+788 EILKEKSV
-796 ENGKLI
+796 ENSKLI

-877 KLKEDE
+877 RVKEDE

-930 ISKDLKNLEDEIRP
+930 
-944 FISKSLEDLKEN
+944 FIE
-956 NYENS
+956 
-961 SKQIKKEELFNLQKE
+961 
-976 LTQVGFFDENSK
+976 
-988 EDFEKAYKEFEFLD
+988 EDFSDPKYITEAPLNKEGFVNL
-1002 KQKIDLEKSK
+1002 
-1012 KDIEKMI
+1012 
-1019 KKLEE
+1019 
-1024 DMKDEFIKNFNIID
+1024 
-1038 EKFQR
+1038 
-1043 IFKELF
+1043 
-1049 MGGKA
+1049 
-1054 KLSLDSND
+1054 
-1062 LLDAGIDISACPPG
+1062 
-1076 KSTKNISL
+1076 
-1084 LSGGEKSLTA
+1084 
-1094 VALLFAIFETNPA
+1094 
-1107 PFSLLDEI
+1107 
-1115 DAAMDESNIKRYID
+1115 ID
-1129 YLKSLSDK
+1129 YLENKPNPFLKS
-1137 TQFIMITHRQTTM
+1137 
-1150 QLAEKIH
+1150 
-1157 GVTIGDGGIS
+1157 
-1167 KIYSIDF
+1167 
-1174 DDEK
+1174 

>member
-1 MVIYIRLES
+1 MIYIRLES

-75 DKKPMNMAEV
+75 DKKSMNMAEV

-213 AKNFEKYTEIE
+213 AKNFEKYIEIE

-290 LNQNILDNEK
+290 LNQSILDNEK

-327 SDFKSYDE
+327 NDFKSYDE

-353 TKNVIR
+353 TKNIIK

-373 ESIDLLSS
+373 ESIALLSS

-400 YDYDIDQKTRTILE
+400 YDYDIDQKTRTILQ

-429 ELNSDLSN
+429 ELNTDLSN
-437 ISKDLNE
+437 LSKDLSK
-444 LENEK
+444 LEKEK

-573 FVNKN
+573 FVNEN

-610 LVSFDSKLENIINH
+610 LVSYDSKLENIINH

-796 ENGKLI
+796 ENSKLI

-829 ISEDENSL
+829 INEDENSL

-864 ISACENKVFDTKE
+864 ISACENKVVDTKE
-877 KLKEDE
+877 KVKEDE

-961 SKQIKKEELFNLQKE
+961 SKQIKKEELFNLQKK

>member
-1 MVIYIRLES
+1 MIYIRLES

-290 LNQNILDNEK
+290 LNQSILDNEK

-307 KINLDRQKLLY
+307 KINLDRQKLSY

-327 SDFKSYDE
+327 NDFKSYDE
-335 KFKNYEISLKNQ
+335 KFKNYELSLKNQ

-373 ESIDLLSS
+373 ESIALLSS

-444 LENEK
+444 LEKEK

-464 KIKEKIL
+464 KIKEKII

-573 FVNKN
+573 FVNIN

-796 ENGKLI
+796 ENSKLI

-852 SLEESLINLEKE
+852 SLEENLVNLEKE
-864 ISACENKVFDTKE
+864 ISACENKVVDTKE
-877 KLKEDE
+877 KVKEDE

-961 SKQIKKEELFNLQKE
+961 SKQIKKEELFNLQKK

-988 EDFEKAYKEFEFLD
+988 ENFEKAYKEFEFLD

>member
-1 MVIYIRLES
+1 MIYIRLES

-213 AKNFEKYTEIE
+213 AKNFEKYIEIE

-250 EQIKILKNNQEE
+250 EQIEILKNNQEE

-267 DKINESLLPIAE
+267 DKVNESLLPIAE

-290 LNQNILDNEK
+290 LDQRILDNEK

-307 KINLDRQKLLY
+307 KINLDRQKLAY

-327 SDFKSYDE
+327 NDFKSYDE

-353 TKNVIR
+353 TKNIIK

-373 ESIDLLSS
+373 ESIALLSS

-429 ELNSDLSN
+429 ELNTDLSN
-437 ISKDLNE
+437 LSKDLSE
-444 LENEK
+444 LEKEK

-464 KIKEKIL
+464 NIKGKII

-484 NQNKL
+484 NQNNL

-610 LVSFDSKLENIINH
+610 LVSYDSKLENIINH

-754 IDELKESLNES
+754 IDELKESLKES

-796 ENGKLI
+796 ENSKLI

-864 ISACENKVFDTKE
+864 ISACENKVVDTKE
-877 KLKEDE
+877 KVREDE

-944 FISKSLEDLKEN
+944 FISKSIEELKEN

-961 SKQIKKEELFNLQKE
+961 TKQIKKEELFNLQKK

>member
-1 MVIYIRLES
+1 MIYIRLES

-290 LNQNILDNEK
+290 LNQRILDNEK

-353 TKNVIR
+353 TKNIIK
-359 NLEEKNRKLSEKKD
+359 NLEEKNRNLSEKKD
-373 ESIDLLSS
+373 ESIALLSS

-444 LENEK
+444 LEKEK

-464 KIKEKIL
+464 KIKEKII

-722 KEDELVEANENL
+722 KEDELVKANENL

-796 ENGKLI
+796 ENSKLI

-812 KNSIEI
+812 KNTIEI

-877 KLKEDE
+877 KVKEDE

-961 SKQIKKEELFNLQKE
+961 SKQIKKEELFNLQKK

>member
-1 MVIYIRLES
+1 MIYIRLES

-75 DKKPMNMAEV
+75 DKKTMNMAEV

-92 DRALSSDYD
+92 DRALSSEYD

-267 DKINESLLPIAE
+267 DRINESLLPIAE

-290 LNQNILDNEK
+290 LNQSILDNEK

-335 KFKNYEISLKNQ
+335 KFKNYELSLKNQ
-347 KDKLEN
+347 KAKLKN
-353 TKNVIR
+353 TKNIIR
-359 NLEEKNRKLSEKKD
+359 NLEEKNRSLSEKKD
-373 ESIDLLSS
+373 ESIALLSS

-429 ELNSDLSN
+429 ELNTDLSN
-437 ISKDLNE
+437 LSKDLNE
-444 LENEK
+444 LEKEK

-471 NEINKKDDLEKAI
+471 NEINKKDDLEKSI

-722 KEDELVEANENL
+722 KEDELVKANENL

-796 ENGKLI
+796 ENSKLI

-864 ISACENKVFDTKE
+864 ISACENKVVDTKE
-877 KLKEDE
+877 RVKEDE

-956 NYENS
+956 NYANS
-961 SKQIKKEELFNLQKE
+961 SKQIKKEELFNLQKK

>member
-1 MVIYIRLES
+1 MIYIRLES

-213 AKNFEKYTEIE
+213 AKNFEKYIEIE

-290 LNQNILDNEK
+290 LNQSILDNEK

-307 KINLDRQKLLY
+307 KINLDRQKLSY

-335 KFKNYEISLKNQ
+335 KFKNYELSLKNQ

-373 ESIDLLSS
+373 ESIALLSS

-437 ISKDLNE
+437 ISKDLSE
-444 LENEK
+444 LEKEK

-705 YNSLNIK
+705 YNSLNIE
-712 LEENQRLRQT
+712 LEENQRLRQK
-722 KEDELVEANENL
+722 KEDELVKANENL

-796 ENGKLI
+796 ENSKLI

-883 KNKIKISMEID
+883 ENKIKISMEID

-944 FISKSLEDLKEN
+944 FISKFLEDLKEN

-961 SKQIKKEELFNLQKE
+961 SKQIKKEELFNLQKK

>member
-1 MVIYIRLES
+1 MIYIRLES

-68 VIFQGAD
+68 VIFQGSD

-290 LNQNILDNEK
+290 LNQSILDNEK

-327 SDFKSYDE
+327 NDFKSYDE

-353 TKNVIR
+353 AKNIIK

-373 ESIDLLSS
+373 ESIALLSS

-429 ELNSDLSN
+429 ELNTDLSN
-437 ISKDLNE
+437 LSKDLNK
-444 LENEK
+444 LEKEK

-464 KIKEKIL
+464 NIKGKII

-484 NQNKL
+484 NQNNL

-712 LEENQRLRQT
+712 LEENQKLRQT
-722 KEDELVEANENL
+722 KEDELVEVNENL

-788 EILKEKSI
+788 EFLKEKSI
-796 ENGKLI
+796 ENSKLI

-864 ISACENKVFDTKE
+864 ISACENKVVDTKE
-877 KLKEDE
+877 KVREDE

-961 SKQIKKEELFNLQKE
+961 SKQIKKEELFNLQKK

>member
-1 MVIYIRLES
+1 MIYIRLES

-290 LNQNILDNEK
+290 LNQRILDNEK

-307 KINLDRQKLLY
+307 KINLDRQKLSY

-327 SDFKSYDE
+327 NDFKSYDE
-335 KFKNYEISLKNQ
+335 KFKNYELSLKNQ

-359 NLEEKNRKLSEKKD
+359 NLEEKNRNLSEKKD
-373 ESIDLLSS
+373 ESIALLSS

-429 ELNSDLSN
+429 ELNTDLSN
-437 ISKDLNE
+437 LSKDLNE
-444 LENEK
+444 LEKEK

-464 KIKEKIL
+464 KIKEKIS

-589 SIKQNKKAR
+589 SIKQNKKAI

-610 LVSFDSKLENIINH
+610 LVSYDSKLENIINH

-697 ERNDLLEN
+697 ERNDLLGN

-796 ENGKLI
+796 ENSKLI

-864 ISACENKVFDTKE
+864 ISACENKVLDTKE
-877 KLKEDE
+877 KVKEDE

-944 FISKSLEDLKEN
+944 FISKSLEELKEN

-961 SKQIKKEELFNLQKE
+961 SKQIKKEELFNLQKK

>member
-1 MVIYIRLES
+1 MIYIRLES

-17 SFANRT
+17 SFAERT

-68 VIFQGAD
+68 VIFQGSD
-75 DKKPMNMAEV
+75 GKKPMNMAEV
-85 NLSFNNK
+85 NLSFDNK

-115 EYRLNGKRVRLKDI
+115 EYRLNGKRVRLKDV

-184 KLSKVDE
+184 KLSKVDD

-198 EWDYKNKDKNKLEIE
+198 EWEYKNKDKNKLEIE
-213 AKNFEKYTEIE
+213 AKNFDKYHEIE
-224 SLLNEKAYLFY
+224 ELLDKKSFY
-235 ANKSKSLNEKNKDLI
+235 FYISRSKSLEENNIELTNKIKNIQNLQD
-250 EQIKILKNNQEE
+250 E

-267 DKINESLLPIAE
+267 DEVNESLLPIAE
-279 NIRDLENKYKN
+279 SIRELEKN
-290 LNQNILDNEK
+290 YDKTCQEILNNEK
-300 NIDKYTN
+300 NIDKLIN
-307 KINLDRQKLLY
+307 KIQLDGQKLSY
-318 NKKDLERNN
+318 NQKDLERNIN
-327 SDFKSYDE
+327 DFKSYDE
-335 KFKNYEISLKNQ
+335 KIKKYKLSLEDQKNKLKQTKILIENLENKNKEISDNKVESHESLSKIKNE
-347 KDKLEN
+347 L
-353 TKNVIR
+353 I
-359 NLEEKNRKLSEKKD
+359 NLEKSDKKLK
-373 ESIDLLSS
+373 
-381 IQKEIERLKKEG
+381 
-393 EDLNKLI
+393 KLI
-400 YDYDIDQKTRTILE
+400 YDYDIDQKTKLILKEQRDQNNKEIKKKILE
-414 KQRFENNKIINEKIQ
+414 FEKEISSLKNDLLNHEEEKKVISEKII
-429 ELNSDLSN
+429 
-437 ISKDLNE
+437 
-444 LENEK
+444 ENEK
-449 ENLSKDIEEKNTNLE
+449 EINHV
-464 KIKEKIL
+464 KEKISDE
-471 NEINKKDDLEKAI
+471 NSQKNILEKSI
-484 NQNKL
+484 NQNNL
-489 SCKEEISNYKIQK
+489 SCKEEISKYKIQK
-502 SLMER
+502 SILER
-507 NEGYFYSVSDFL
+507 NDGYFYAVSDFL
-519 KKTKNTEIEKLYINT
+519 KKTKNTEIEKYYINT

-539 TVKSGYEEIIENLI
+539 TVKSGYEEVIENLI
-553 GQGLQNIVT
+553 GSGLQNIVT

-573 FVNKN
+573 FVNNN

-598 VEEKEVIAMAYD
+598 VNEKEVIAMAYD
-610 LVSFDSKLENIINH
+610 LVSYDDKLENIVNH

-634 IDDAV
+634 IDDAI
-639 SLSNKIKGYR
+639 SLSYKIKGYR
-649 IISLNLD
+649 IISLQLD

-669 KARKSNIN
+669 KSRKSNIN

-684 INEIKS
+684 INEIKK
-690 RINKLRN
+690 RIVSLRN
-697 ERNDLLEN
+697 ERNDLLDSFNNIDSEIEKNNNLLNEN
-705 YNSLNIK
+705 KQISFQLNEK
-712 LEENQRLRQT
+712 LSSINI
-722 KEDELVEANENL
+722 LVE
-734 IDIRSIFDKK
+734 RKK
-744 NYQKQSLIQR
+744 YQIETLSKRYL
-754 IDELKESLNES
+754 ELKESLNES
-765 KEEENFKDIEK
+765 LEDEDFKDIEK
-776 IKLKLSNVKKED
+776 IKSDLEVVRNKVNNLNE
-788 EILKEKSI
+788 EINIK
-796 ENGKLI
+796 NNLI

-818 NTRDLNILENR
+818 NKRDSNILENK
-829 ISEDENSL
+829 INEDQNSL
-837 LNLKQNIEFN
+837 VNLEENIKLN
-847 QKMKK
+847 QKLKS
-852 SLEESLINLEKE
+852 SLEKTLEDLEEDINF
-864 ISACENKVFDTKE
+864 S
-877 KLKEDE
+877 
-883 KNKIKISMEID
+883 KNKIKSSKDNLQKLKENKLEVSKEIED
-894 EKKNS
+894 KKKS
-899 NHKLL
+899 NHELL
-904 SLSKNIENE
+904 SLSKKIEND

-925 YKLEA
+925 YKLDA

-944 FISKSLEDLKEN
+944 FISKPLEKLKEN
-956 NYENS
+956 RYNDKDFS
-961 SKQIKKEELFNLQKE
+961 VKKEDLFYLQKK
-976 LTQVGFFDENSK
+976 LGNVGFFDENSK
-988 EDFEKAYKEFEFLD
+988 ENYKKVNDEFEFLD
-1002 KQKIDLEKSK
+1002 RQKVDLEESK

-1019 KKLEE
+1019 KKLEDE
-1024 DMKDEFIKNFNIID
+1024 MKDEFIKNFNIID

-1049 MGGKA
+1049 MGGNA

-1129 YLKSLSDK
+1129 YLKSLSNN

-1174 DDEK
+1174 EEKN

>member
-1 MVIYIRLES
+1 MIYIRLES

-290 LNQNILDNEK
+290 LNQRILDNEK

-307 KINLDRQKLLY
+307 KINLDRQKWSY

-327 SDFKSYDE
+327 NDFKSYDE
-335 KFKNYEISLKNQ
+335 KFKNYELSLKNQ

-373 ESIDLLSS
+373 ESIALLSS

-400 YDYDIDQKTRTILE
+400 YDYDIDRKTRTILE

-429 ELNSDLSN
+429 ELNTDLSN
-437 ISKDLNE
+437 ISKDLSK
-444 LENEK
+444 LEKEK

-464 KIKEKIL
+464 NIKGKII

-697 ERNDLLEN
+697 ERNELLEN
-705 YNSLNIK
+705 YNSLNIE
-712 LEENQRLRQT
+712 LEENQRLRQK
-722 KEDELVEANENL
+722 KEDELVKANENL

-776 IKLKLSNVKKED
+776 IKLKLSNIKKED

-796 ENGKLI
+796 ENSKLI

-877 KLKEDE
+877 RVKEDE

-961 SKQIKKEELFNLQKE
+961 SKQIKKEELFNLQKK

-1019 KKLEE
+1019 KKLEDE
-1024 DMKDEFIKNFNIID
+1024 MKGEFIKNFNIID

>member
-1 MVIYIRLES
+1 MIYIRLES

-17 SFANRT
+17 SFAKRT

-307 KINLDRQKLLY
+307 KINLDRQKLSY

-359 NLEEKNRKLSEKKD
+359 NLEEKNRNLSEKKD
-373 ESIDLLSS
+373 KSIALLSS

-429 ELNSDLSN
+429 ELNTDLSN
-437 ISKDLNE
+437 LSKDLNE
-444 LENEK
+444 LEKEK
-449 ENLSKDIEEKNTNLE
+449 ENLSKDIVEKNTNLE
-464 KIKEKIL
+464 KIKEKII

-489 SCKEEISNYKIQK
+489 SCKEKISNYKIQK

-705 YNSLNIK
+705 YNSLNIE
-712 LEENQRLRQT
+712 LEENQRLRQK
-722 KEDELVEANENL
+722 KEDELVKANENL

-776 IKLKLSNVKKED
+776 IKLKLSNAKKED

-796 ENGKLI
+796 ENSKLI
-802 NDLSNEIFKN
+802 MIYPTKY
-812 KNSIEI
+812 
-818 NTRDLNILENR
+818 
-829 ISEDENSL
+829 
-837 LNLKQNIEFN
+837 LK
-847 QKMKK
+847 
-852 SLEESLINLEKE
+852 
-864 ISACENKVFDTKE
+864 T
-877 KLKEDE
+877 
-883 KNKIKISMEID
+883 
-894 EKKNS
+894 
-899 NHKLL
+899 
-904 SLSKNIENE
+904 
-913 LNEYSMK
+913 K
-920 IVKFN
+920 IV
-925 YKLEA
+925 
-930 ISKDLKNLEDEIRP
+930 LK
-944 FISKSLEDLKEN
+944 
-956 NYENS
+956 
-961 SKQIKKEELFNLQKE
+961 
-976 LTQVGFFDENSK
+976 
-988 EDFEKAYKEFEFLD
+988 
-1002 KQKIDLEKSK
+1002 
-1012 KDIEKMI
+1012 
-1019 KKLEE
+1019 
-1024 DMKDEFIKNFNIID
+1024 
-1038 EKFQR
+1038 
-1043 IFKELF
+1043 
-1049 MGGKA
+1049 
-1054 KLSLDSND
+1054 
-1062 LLDAGIDISACPPG
+1062 
-1076 KSTKNISL
+1076 
-1084 LSGGEKSLTA
+1084 
-1094 VALLFAIFETNPA
+1094 
-1107 PFSLLDEI
+1107 
-1115 DAAMDESNIKRYID
+1115 
-1129 YLKSLSDK
+1129 
-1137 TQFIMITHRQTTM
+1137 
-1150 QLAEKIH
+1150 
-1157 GVTIGDGGIS
+1157 
-1167 KIYSIDF
+1167 
-1174 DDEK
+1174 

>member
-1 MVIYIRLES
+1 MIYIRLES

-290 LNQNILDNEK
+290 LKQSILDNEK

-307 KINLDRQKLLY
+307 KINLDRQKLSY

-335 KFKNYEISLKNQ
+335 KFKNYELSLKNQ

-373 ESIDLLSS
+373 ESIALLSS

-444 LENEK
+444 LEKEK

-464 KIKEKIL
+464 KIKEKII

-712 LEENQRLRQT
+712 LEKNQRLRQI
-722 KEDELVEANENL
+722 KEDELVKANENL

-796 ENGKLI
+796 ENSKLI

-812 KNSIEI
+812 KNTIEI

-864 ISACENKVFDTKE
+864 ISACENKVFDTK
-877 KLKEDE
+877 KRVKEDE

-961 SKQIKKEELFNLQKE
+961 SKQIKKEELFNLQKK

-1049 MGGKA
+1049 MGGKS